1 MRNNLKYLLAA
12 TALGTMAMTVQAS
25 AQNEPGSE
33 QAAPDAVLTEAEAL
47 AIDAKHYAASYGV
60 PFEEALERL
69 LIMHDSGEQIA
80 AITGKHRDR
89 LSGVFFNN
97 RGDFSLVVRVTGDQ
111 APPVERISRRAKPV
125 QAGSGRALPSAA
137 AQRAGVTAGDLGT
150 TRNVLGREVSREVR
164 YRASA
169 KATKAQRLAR
179 QNAVRSA
186 LLADANIESLADN
199 EETGNA
205 IVYVKQDNAAVR
217 AKIAEAFGTEF
228 ELVVV
233 PTGIVASHSRG
244 GSTLRNR
251 ATNALHCMT
260 AFAVKKDFATT
271 YGALTAG
278 HCLDPAYGT
287 VPLKYADKAD
297 GMVYD
302 VTSEPNWINDT
313 RADIGWVSADHHI
326 TNQFY
331 ADSGSTPRTLT
342 ARASRLY
349 DTRVKSTTVKGSY
362 ICHLGQTSQTD
373 QTLIQSCGEVT
384 SVTGGSFAG
393 GNTFV
398 IVSNTQSGAGTVRT
412 SGLGTLRCVGGDSGG
427 PWFAVTT
434 AYGVQSGCAWADTAK
449 TITDIVVYTSLDY
462 AANLNVTLVF

>member
-1 MRNNLKYLLAA
+1 MRNSLKCLLLATTLGA
-12 TALGTMAMTVQAS
+12 TALTVQAS
-25 AQNEPGSE
+25 AQTDTGLE
-33 QAAPDAVLTEAEAL
+33 QPAQGAVLTEAEAL

-60 PFEEALERL
+60 AFDEALERL
-69 LIMHDSGEQIA
+69 LIMQDTGEQIA
-80 AITGKHRDR
+80 AITGKNRDR
-89 LSGVFFNN
+89 LSGMFFDN
-97 RGDFSLVVRVTGDQ
+97 RGDFSLVVRVTGDK
-111 APPVERISRRAKPV
+111 APPAERLTRRARPV
-125 QAGSGRALPSAA
+125 QAAGAAAAPSAM
-137 AQRAGVTAGDLGT
+137 AQRAGVTAADIGT
-150 TRNVLGREVSREVR
+150 ARNVLGRETSREVR
-164 YRASA
+164 YRAAA
-169 KATKAQRLAR
+169 KSTKAQRVAR
-179 QNAVRSA
+179 QDAARPA
-186 LLADANIESLADN
+186 LLADANIESIADN

-228 ELVVV
+228 ELVEV

-251 ATNALHCMT
+251 TTNALHCMT

-271 YGALTAG
+271 YGVLTAG

-302 VTSEPNWINDT
+302 VTSEPNWINDA

-393 GNTFV
+393 GSTFV
-398 IVSNTQSGAGTVRT
+398 HVSNTQSGAGTVRT

-449 TITDIVVYTSLDY
+449 TITDVVVYTSLDY
-462 AANLNVTLVF
+462 AANINVTLVF